1 MYNLFISFGKLV
13 DSSLLG
19 IALFKTSYILGKI
32 NKYLLKINNTKIKK
46 KIYFSLKNNKLK
58 NLI

>member
-32 NKYLLKINNTKIKK
+32 NKHLLKINVTKIKK
-46 KIYFSLKNNKLK
+46 KNIYFSL
-58 NLI
+58 